1 LPPPPPVFAV
11 LLPVTFISSRYMSAL
26 LFFLAALAVSTT
38 AAPLSVNEFDLAE
51 QLRRSQASCEQCM
64 ELVAEIHYCIKH
76 GFCGAPC
83 TPPSGYTGE
92 LREIF
97 TTFFNF
103 GEPIAQ

>member
-1 LPPPPPVFAV
+1 
-11 LLPVTFISSRYMSAL
+11 MSAL

-38 AAPLSVNEFDLAE
+38 AAPFSVNEFDLAE

-92 LREIF
+92 FREIF
-97 TTFFNF
+97 TTFFNT
-103 GEPIAQ
+103 GEPIA